1 MRLGILLAFLT
12 LMIAAPANAQDAF
25 RQGVEGQ
32 FRTWLERTAW
42 PDAQRG
48 GITRA
53 TFERATAKLTL
64 NWDLPDLAPPG
75 APKRPPE
82 KQHQAEFSSPGLYFS
97 DRQLADLT
105 ATGQKLAREHA
116 RALEA
121 IEKQYG
127 VPRGILLAIWG
138 RESAFGRAKIPH
150 DGLQVLATKAFMST
164 RTQMFY
170 PEFIAALR
178 ILQEGHAPSGVLYS
192 SWAGALGQP
201 QFLPTKFLQFAVD
214 FDGDGH
220 RNIWTSAPDT
230 LASIANYLRQHGWQ
244 PGRAWGVEAQL
255 PQALSCTLEGPEQG
269 RPVEIWRQAG
279 VGGALDRLGRG
290 NAFLMMP
297 AGRHGP
303 GFIVSDNFYVLK
315 RYNESDLYALFI
327 GHLGDRIEGRG
338 QRFAGGWQAPEG
350 ISRGD
355 VRGMQERLVKAGHDV
370 GGADGLAGFKTRI
383 AIGRWQEANGRPAS
397 CFPDKDIIRAVR

>member
-1 MRLGILLAFLT
+1 MRFLICLFAFLA
-12 LMIAAPANAQDAF
+12 LIATPALAQNAY
-25 RQGVEGQ
+25 RQGVEAQ
-32 FRTWLERTAW
+32 FHQWLERTAW
-42 PDAQRG
+42 PDAQRQ

-53 TFERATAKLTL
+53 TFQRLTSGLAL

-82 KQHQAEFSSPGLYFS
+82 RQHQAEFSSPGRYFS
-97 DRQLADLT
+97 EKQLANLT
-105 ATGQKLAREHA
+105 AIGRRLAKEHG
-116 RALEA
+116 RALNA
-121 IEKQYG
+121 IERQYG

-150 DGLQVLATKAFMST
+150 DGLRVLATKAFMST
-164 RTQMFY
+164 RTAMFY

-201 QFLPTKFLQFAVD
+201 QFLPTKFLAYAVD

-244 PGRAWGVEAQL
+244 PGRAWGAEVRL

-269 RPVEIWRQAG
+269 RPLEVWGQAG
-279 VGGALDRLGRG
+279 ISGSIERLGRG
-290 NAFLMMP
+290 SAFLMMP

-303 GFIVSDNFYVLK
+303 AFLVSDNFYVLK

-338 QRFAGGWQAPEG
+338 QPFSTSWKAPDG
-350 ISRGD
+350 FSRGD
-355 VRGMQERLVKAGHDV
+355 VRAMQQRLVKQGHDV

-383 AIGRWQEANGRPAS
+383 AIGRWQEAQGRAAT
-397 CFPDKDIIRAVR
+397 CFPDRELTRAIH

>member
-1 MRLGILLAFLT
+1 VRLKAIIILFCALLP
-12 LMIAAPANAQDAF
+12 AAASAQNAF
-25 RQGVEGQ
+25 RQGVEAQ
-32 FRTWLERTAW
+32 FHQWLERTAW
-42 PDAQRG
+42 PEAQRQG
-48 GITRA
+48 VTRA
-53 TFERATAKLTL
+53 TFERATSTMTL

-75 APKRPPE
+75 APRKPPE
-82 KQHQAEFSSPGLYFS
+82 KQHQAEFSSPGRYFS
-97 DRQLADLT
+97 EKQLTDLT
-105 ATGQKLAREHA
+105 ATGRGLAAQHA
-116 RALEA
+116 RALDA
-121 IEKQYG
+121 IERQYG

-150 DGLQVLATKAFMST
+150 DGLRVLATKAFMST
-164 RTQMFY
+164 RTAMFF
-170 PEFIAALR
+170 PEFVAALR
-178 ILQEGHAPSGVLYS
+178 ILQEEHAPSGVLYS

-201 QFLPTKFLQFAVD
+201 QFLPTKFLSFAVD

-244 PGRAWGVEAQL
+244 PGRAWGVEARL

-269 RPVEIWRQAG
+269 RPVNIWQQAG
-279 VGGALDRLGRG
+279 VAGPLERLGRG

-303 GFIVSDNFYVLK
+303 GFMVSDNFYVLK
-315 RYNESDLYALFI
+315 KYNESDLYALFI

-338 QRFAGGWQAPEG
+338 QAFAGAWAAPDG
-350 ISRGD
+350 FSRGD
-355 VRGMQERLVKAGHDV
+355 VRTMQERLVKLGHDV

-383 AIGRWQEANGRPAS
+383 AIGRWQEANSRPAT
-397 CFPDKDIIRAVR
+397 CFPDRELTQAVR